1 MIFTQLSLPGAY
13 VIELEPKADARGF
26 FARTFCEKEFERHGL
41 RTRFVQCNCS
51 WNDQPGTLRG
61 MHFQRA
67 PHAEAK
73 LIRCTQGRILDVL
86 IDLRPDSP
94 TFTRWEGIELTS
106 ENRRMVY
113 VPEGFAHGYQ
123 TLTPGAEVFY
133 MASEPYSPGAEGGV
147 RWNDPAF
154 GIQWP
159 LPDPTLSDKDR
170 NHPDFKR

>member
-13 VIELEPKADARGF
+13 IIELEPKADARGF

-41 RTRFVQCNCS
+41 RTCFVQCNCS
-51 WNDQPGTLRG
+51 WNEKTGTLRG

-73 LIRCTQGRILDVL
+73 LIRCTQGKIFDVL

-94 TFTRWEGIELTS
+94 TFTRWEAVELTS
-106 ENRRMVY
+106 ENRKMVY

-133 MASEPYSPGAEGGV
+133 MTSEPYTPGAEGGV
-147 RWNDPAF
+147 RWNDPFF

-159 LPDPTLSDKDR
+159 LPDPILSDKDR
-170 NHPDFKR
+170 NHPDFRP